1 MVGNSQERKNQPMYS
16 KSQVKERI
24 MMRGEDGK
32 RLRLKHLI
40 SIAMSI
46 HRQQNGSLRKRQI
59 ITRAKRSGESSSS
72 IMNLQKNSNNPQ
84 SKASPQSYSNLRRK
98 RRERSLILRTIMKRS
113 QLELI
118 RLKTNSKAILIVQK
132 RTIQSKSKRQDK

>member
-46 HRQQNGSLRKRQI
+46 HHQQNGSLKKRQI

-72 IMNLQKNSNNPQ
+72 IMNLQKNSNTQSKVNPQ
-84 SKASPQSYSNLRRK
+84 SSSNLRRK

-132 RTIQSKSKRQDK
+132 RTIQNKSKRQDK